1 MWEMMWDL
9 EKEKWNEN
17 EREKEGNCIEDEGSR
32 AVRLIDV
39 IHREDGNSNKEERV
53 LRGSRRGV
61 YGYYFRSKRLF

>member
-1 MWEMMWDL
+1 MMWDL

-39 IHREDGNSNKEERV
+39 IYVIILIINS
-53 LRGSRRGV
+53 
-61 YGYYFRSKRLF
+61 